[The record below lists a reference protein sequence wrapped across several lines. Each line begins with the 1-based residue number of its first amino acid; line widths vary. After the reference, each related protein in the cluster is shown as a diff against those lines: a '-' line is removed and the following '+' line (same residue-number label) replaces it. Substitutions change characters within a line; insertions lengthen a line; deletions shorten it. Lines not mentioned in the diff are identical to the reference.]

1 VDVGTMMAT
10 SGQTA
15 AVPSLW
21 APLRVPAFRVL
32 WLAQLG
38 TMLGTW
44 MQTAG
49 AQWLMVTQPDSAAL
63 VALVPVAAVVPCC
76 FSHSPQ
82 AHWPTS
88 WTVIVC

>member
-1 VDVGTMMAT
+1 MMAT

-21 APLRVPAFRVL
+21 APLRVAAFRAL

-49 AQWLMVTQPDSAAL
+49 AQWLNGR
-63 VALVPVAAVVPCC
+63 
-76 FSHSPQ
+76 
-82 AHWPTS
+82 
-88 WTVIVC
+88 